1 MKKYHKIMI
10 EPVLNGILVS
20 VGCQKAVYTD
30 LKVLIRD
37 FEEYLSDPDEMSK
50 HYFDRSWSINDEV
63 PRLRTE
69 EPSDT
74 MPQFL
79 LRGGNAQSPRR

>member
-30 LKVLIRD
+30 IEALIRD
-37 FEEYLSDPDEMSK
+37 FAEYLHAPEQMSK
-50 HYFDRSWSINDEV
+50 HYSDRSWSIEV
-63 PRLRTE
+63 PELGAAAA
-69 EPSDT
+69 EPGYHPLGSI
-74 MPQFL
+74 
-79 LRGGNAQSPRR
+79 GGRVR